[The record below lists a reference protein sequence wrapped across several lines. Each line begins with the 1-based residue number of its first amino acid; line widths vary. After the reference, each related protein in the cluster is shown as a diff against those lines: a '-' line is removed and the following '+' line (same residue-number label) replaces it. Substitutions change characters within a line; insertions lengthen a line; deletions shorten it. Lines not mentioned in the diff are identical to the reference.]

1 MDTHAI
7 QFETNT
13 FLITLFM
20 VENNIMAF
28 DFASYVYKDIR
39 KAYHMYI
46 YLCNVYR
53 YDPLRV
59 SFNCSPPVS
68 QATV

>member
-39 KAYHMYI
+39 KAYYKYI
-46 YLCNVYR
+46 SMQC
-53 YDPLRV
+53 V
-59 SFNCSPPVS
+59 SL
-68 QATV
+68 

>member
-1 MDTHAI
+1 
-7 QFETNT
+7 
-13 FLITLFM
+13 M

-39 KAYHMYI
+39 KAYYMYI

-53 YDPLRV
+53 YDPLKL
-59 SFNCSPPVS
+59 SFNFIQPVS
-68 QATV
+68 HATV